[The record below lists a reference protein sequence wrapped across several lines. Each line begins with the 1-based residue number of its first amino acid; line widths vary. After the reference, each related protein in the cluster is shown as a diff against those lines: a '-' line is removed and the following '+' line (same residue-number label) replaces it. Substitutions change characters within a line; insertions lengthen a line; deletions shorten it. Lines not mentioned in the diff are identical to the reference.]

1 MEKDL
6 LPSKSFFLYNK
17 GKGENDMRMIPYN
30 KLIRD
35 RIPEIIRASGNVSK
49 IKVIKGAAYREALE
63 AKLLEEFKEW
73 QDSYEAEELA
83 DLFEVVRA
91 MAEESGHSIEEIQ
104 HLAEEKRK
112 KRGGFTE
119 GIWLESVEE
128 SSDIEMDKKII
139 ISGLRAYNR
148 SKIGEKSFPSLLIE
162 IQDDNLKRMGAI
174 AGKISWDYF
183 EIIGF
188 YVEPE
193 YRRVGIG
200 KTLINAA
207 AYEARERFGAPKM
220 EFVTSFPELQTYL
233 SHTGWAKQGQ
243 LAEMPKGFCNA
254 FFYRGTD
261 AALPTL
267 ERVSIQESLEGETGD
282 WLQKKNEEICKQHGI
297 DRAREEKTVLMMDAN
312 QEVLG
317 GVYGYIERDWLYVSL
332 LWVDDSARGLGVGTQ
347 VMDRLERWAEEKGI
361 RNFYV
366 GTAEFQA
373 RPFYEK
379 RGYRVITTCVD
390 QPKGYECY
398 TLIKEK

>member
-17 GKGENDMRMIPYN
+17 GKGEDHMRIIQYK

-35 RIPEIIRASGNVSK
+35 RIPEIIKDSGSMSK
-49 IKVIKGAAYREALE
+49 IKVIKGVAYRQALE

-83 DLFEVVRA
+83 DIFEAVRA
-91 MAEESGHSIEEIQ
+91 MAEESGHSIEEIE

-112 KRGGFTE
+112 KRGGFTK

-128 SSDIEMDKKII
+128 SSDIERDKKII
-139 ISGLRAYNR
+139 ITGLSAYNR
-148 SKIGEKSFPSLLIE
+148 SKIGVKTFPTLLLE
-162 IQDDNLKRMGAI
+162 IQDDNLNRMGAVS
-174 AGKISWDYF
+174 GKISWDYF
-183 EIIGF
+183 EINGF

-193 YRRVGIG
+193 YRGDGIG
-200 KTLINAA
+200 EILINAA

-220 EFVTSFPELQTYL
+220 EFVTNFPELQAYL
-233 SHTGWAKQGQ
+233 LHTGWAKQGQ
-243 LAEMPKGFCNA
+243 LAEMPKGFKNG

-261 AALPTL
+261 ASKLTR
-267 ERVSIQESLEGETGD
+267 ERILIQESLEGETGD
-282 WLQKKNEEICKQHGI
+282 WLQEKNEEMYKQHGI
-297 DRAREEKTVLMMDAN
+297 DRTREEKTVLILDAS

-317 GVYGYIERDWLYVSL
+317 GVYGYIEREWLYVSL
-332 LWVDDSARGLGVGTQ
+332 LWVNDSARGLGVGSQ
-347 VMDRLERWAEEKGI
+347 LMDGIERWAEEKAI

-398 TLIKEK
+398 TLKKEK